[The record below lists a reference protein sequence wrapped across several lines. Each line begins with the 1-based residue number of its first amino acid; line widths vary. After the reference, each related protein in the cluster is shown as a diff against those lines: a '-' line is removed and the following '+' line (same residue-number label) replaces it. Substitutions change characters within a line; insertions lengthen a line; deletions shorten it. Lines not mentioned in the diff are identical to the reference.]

1 MAGPEESPVT
11 EPRVAVLL
19 VTYAL
24 DLPDVFQ
31 MFTHH
36 DMKELGLTL
45 EQERAATLSN
55 LKNCRLQS
63 APRPRGLRTRERFCE
78 LTSEGRKSFCHCE
91 EPKATRQSTHHR

>member
-31 MFTHH
+31 MFTHR

-55 LKNCRLQS
+55 LKNCRLQN
-63 APRPRGLRTRERFCE
+63 APRTRG
-78 LTSEGRKSFCHCE
+78 
-91 EPKATRQSTHHR
+91 